1 MGNTTSTKLSRRT
14 MFAGAGAAGTVAAVA
29 SLFPTPPKDSADA
42 DKDASLPAPS
52 RGGGYR
58 LSEHVKQYYKTT
70 RI

>member
-1 MGNTTSTKLSRRT
+1 MGSSSTKLSRRSI
-14 MFAGAGAAGTVAAVA
+14 FAGAGAAAGVAAVA
-29 SLFPTPPKDSADA
+29 TLVPSTPKDSPGADTA
-42 DKDASLPAPS
+42 QRPAPS